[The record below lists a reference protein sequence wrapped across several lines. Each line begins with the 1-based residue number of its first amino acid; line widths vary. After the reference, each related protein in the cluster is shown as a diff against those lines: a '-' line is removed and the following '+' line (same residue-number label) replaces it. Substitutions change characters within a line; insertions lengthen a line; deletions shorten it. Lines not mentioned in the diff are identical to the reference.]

1 MFAYADPEQI
11 AVMIP
16 IIAILGGMAIAVVSI
31 VMEARKRDLEHKER
45 IIAMEKGI
53 PLPEQPEKSAKPV
66 YSKRRAQGLVWFG
79 IGLAL
84 TIALRVTPEA
94 DVAWGWGLV
103 PLFIGAGLLI
113 AATLDKR
120 EYQARVRDMDRGAS
134 KPMGL

>member
-16 IIAILGGMAIAVVSI
+16 IVAILGGMGIAVVSI
-31 VMEARKRDLEHKER
+31 IMEGRKRDLEHKER

-53 PLPEQPEKSAKPV
+53 PLPEQPEKAAKPV

-84 TIALRVTPEA
+84 TIALRVTPDA

-113 AATLDKR
+113 AATLDKK
-120 EYQARVRDMDRGAS
+120 EYDANVRNMDRSAS
-134 KPMGL
+134 RPTGL